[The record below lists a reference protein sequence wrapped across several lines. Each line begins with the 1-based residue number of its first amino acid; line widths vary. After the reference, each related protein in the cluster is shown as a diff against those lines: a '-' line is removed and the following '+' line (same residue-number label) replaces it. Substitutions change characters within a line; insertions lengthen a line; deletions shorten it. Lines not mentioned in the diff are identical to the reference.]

1 MPIVNEE
8 DYVRQEEMMA
18 YQMPKPTV
26 GDIVVW
32 YRNAQRLERREQAAI
47 VTRVGEKAIDVWLI
61 GGSVVTG
68 VKYFTDPRLR
78 LNDEQREGGS
88 WDFSKSA
95 LQLQA
100 RLGEIETKLDAIE
113 QALRPEPTSNGFAEL
128 QSLRNMA
135 KDLGIKGV
143 HHMTKKMLEEA
154 IEAQR
159 SK

>member
-1 MPIVNEE
+1 MPVVNEE
-8 DYVRQEEMMA
+8 EFIRQEELLA
-18 YQMPKPTV
+18 YKMPKPAV
-26 GDIVVW
+26 GDIVIW
-32 YRNAQRLERREQAAI
+32 YRQAQRIDRREQAAI

-61 GGSVVTG
+61 GSSIVTG
-68 VKYFTDPRLR
+68 AKHYTDPRLR

-88 WDFSKSA
+88 WDFSKTA

-100 RLGEIETKLDAIE
+100 RLGEIESKLEAIE
-113 QALRPEPTSNGFAEL
+113 QALRPEPKSEGFAEL
-128 QSLRNMA
+128 QSLRNTA

-143 HHMTKKMLEEA
+143 QHMTKKMLEEA

>member
-8 DYVRQEEMMA
+8 EYIRQEEIMA
-18 YQMPKPTV
+18 YKMPRPTV

-32 YRNAQRLERREQAAI
+32 YRHAQRIDRREQAAI
-47 VTRVGEKAIDVWLI
+47 ITRVGEKAVDVWLI

-68 VKYFTDPRLR
+68 VKHYTDPRLR
-78 LNDEQREGGS
+78 LNDEQRESGS
-88 WDFSKSA
+88 WDFSKGF

-100 RLGEIETKLDAIE
+100 KLGEIESKLEAIE

-128 QSLRNMA
+128 QTLRNTA

-143 HHMTKKMLEEA
+143 QHMTKKMLEEA

-159 SK
+159 TK